1 MNELNETII
10 TGILKNPL
18 FLILFCIG
26 LVYMIYKVI
35 IIFKKDKTNT
45 EISNKECLYIK
56 KSFMTENEKS
66 FYSKLKNLEDLG
78 YKIIPQV
85 NLATVITKQA
95 DSRFNT
101 ELFRNIDFGVF
112 DNEYNLLLLIE
123 LNDSSHKQA
132 IRYERDLKVKRL
144 CESAKIKLIFF
155 YSSYP
160 NERDYVINRILKE
173 LEK

>member
-56 KSFMTENEKS
+56 KIFMTENEKS
-66 FYSKLKNLEDLG
+66 FYSKFKNLEDLG

-95 DSRFNT
+95 DSRF
-101 ELFRNIDFGVF
+101 
-112 DNEYNLLLLIE
+112 
-123 LNDSSHKQA
+123 
-132 IRYERDLKVKRL
+132 
-144 CESAKIKLIFF
+144 
-155 YSSYP
+155 
-160 NERDYVINRILKE
+160 
-173 LEK
+173 